1 MTRRSKEKP
10 VIQRKKTPNTP
21 KIHNVL
27 YARIGSVSKVNVHRS
42 HGITYLFPFKDK
54 T

>member
-1 MTRRSKEKP
+1 MTRRSREKP

-27 YARIGSVSKVNVHRS
+27 YARIGSVNKVNVHRS